1 MTQLPTQTAMTIIAQ
16 QTDRLALDVDDSKAT
31 LTLEQ
36 LTTLM
41 DWCDSLRK
49 TLSVI
54 SREALLAAA
63 DKFPRDGK
71 QITWRNEMNEPFV
84 TELKYSSVRTAVQR
98 DELYKAVELIAMD
111 VENRYDHNGEILSFE
126 EAMLTMVKSAFRF
139 EPRWTEIQALGLD
152 PDQFCTTKREPK
164 ITTTK
169 VNDTGT
175 GEAF

>member
-1 MTQLPTQTAMTIIAQ
+1 MTHLPTQTAMNIIAQ

-36 LTTLM
+36 LTALM
-41 DWCDSLRK
+41 DWCDSVRK

-98 DELYKAVELIAMD
+98 DALYKAVKD
-111 VENRYDHNGEILSFE
+111 
-126 EAMLTMVKSAFRF
+126 T

-169 VNDTGT
+169 VNDTET